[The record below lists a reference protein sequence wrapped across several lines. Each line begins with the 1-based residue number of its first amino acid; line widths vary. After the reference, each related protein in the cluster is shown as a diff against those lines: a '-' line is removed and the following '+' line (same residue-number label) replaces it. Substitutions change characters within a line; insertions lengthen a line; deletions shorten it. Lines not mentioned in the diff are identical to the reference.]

1 MHKKYIFRWDTHL
14 CVSLFR
20 SIRPSVH
27 LAPFLRTRTWSNHNS
42 WYTCVKWWYLQGFF
56 SFFKNFDFLSC
67 KSAKNSPKWK
77 ITITSVTR
85 YISRTIHY
93 IRPRFLGHLSKMMIS
108 SAKFL
113 ISHNFDF
120 GVYEDKRAKDDL
132 TLPISVCFA
141 LYIVKIL
148 IMILISKGLFLYL
161 KKK

>member
-1 MHKKYIFRWDTHL
+1 MGHPPLYVTF
-14 CVSLFR
+14 
-20 SIRPSVH
+20 SICPSVYPSVCR
-27 LAPFLRTRTWSNHNS
+27 APYLRNCTSPDHNF
-42 WYTCVKWWYLQGFF
+42 WCTYVKWWYLQGFF

-85 YISRTIHY
+85 YILRTIHY

-108 SAKFL
+108 SGKFL

-141 LYIVKIL
+141 LYIIKIL
-148 IMILISKGLFLYL
+148 IMILISTGLFLYL